1 MINLVMRPS
10 KEPVVSYEGVYY
22 VDMDGKPLKLA
33 IRAKNA
39 RAAEEKLRF
48 VFNHELS
55 GKRLDFKPE
64 DFQDDEGRGE
74 PHAAGGMGQDHGVD
88 SGELPVPRDHGIP
101 SPA

>member
-33 IRAKNA
+33 VRAKNA

-55 GKRLDFKPE
+55 GKRLDFRIE
-64 DFQDDEGRGE
+64 DYEDTKGE
-74 PHAAGGMGQDHGVD
+74 TDGEEESADAGTAADTVG
-88 SGELPVPRDHGIP
+88 S
-101 SPA
+101 